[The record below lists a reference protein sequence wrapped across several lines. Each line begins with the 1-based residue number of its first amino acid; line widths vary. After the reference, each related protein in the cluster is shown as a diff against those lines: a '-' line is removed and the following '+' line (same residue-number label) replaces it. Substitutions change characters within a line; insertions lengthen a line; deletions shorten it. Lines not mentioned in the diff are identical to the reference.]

1 MTTIRT
7 YLIDN
12 GPRFAGDFCCFKSS
26 QKLYVFSQ
34 PMSEQNLGH
43 PLFPPKD
50 DDEPTDIQS
59 LQLFRVE
66 NGTKVFVPKHF
77 NPQDL
82 QSEIDI
88 FNMYG
93 GGTYELL
100 SRGTLS
106 GGRHGI
112 TGKRGF
118 VLPGPSKPLFDAPPK
133 TVDASSAVPVAQQ
146 AANGA
151 GSPTWLPIMATLLPL
166 LLQWLSGQQE
176 SARMDRQSQ
185 QALLTAMMKQGQD
198 SNAQMITL
206 LATLKQPG
214 GSGDGAQFREGM
226 KFMQEFVA
234 GQMETLE
241 AQKKESGESEDI
253 MQTIGQLSQFAE
265 LINKFSGEPPVVSNP
280 TTTTTA
286 TEVPG

>member
-1 MTTIRT
+1 MNER
-7 YLIDN
+7 L
-12 GPRFAGDFCCFKSS
+12 
-26 QKLYVFSQ
+26 
-34 PMSEQNLGH
+34 SEPNPGH

-50 DDEPTDIQS
+50 DDDEPPDVQSIQV
-59 LQLFRVE
+59 FRVE
-66 NGTKVFVPKHF
+66 NGQKVMVPKHF
-77 NPQDL
+77 GPQDL
-82 QSEIDI
+82 QTEIDV
-88 FNMYG
+88 FTLYG
-93 GGTYELL
+93 GGIYELVA
-100 SRGTLS
+100 RGALS
-106 GGRHGI
+106 GNRQGMTAR
-112 TGKRGF
+112 RGF
-118 VLPGPSKPLFDAPPK
+118 QLPGLSKPLVEGPPK
-133 TVDASSAVPVAQQ
+133 TADVSSAVPVAQQ
-146 AANGA
+146 AANSA

-185 QALLTAMMKQGQD
+185 QGLLTAMMKQGQD

-253 MQTIGQLSQFAE
+253 MATIGQLSQFAE
-265 LINKFSGEPPVVSNP
+265 LINKFSGEPPVVNNP
-280 TTTTTA
+280 ATTTTTA